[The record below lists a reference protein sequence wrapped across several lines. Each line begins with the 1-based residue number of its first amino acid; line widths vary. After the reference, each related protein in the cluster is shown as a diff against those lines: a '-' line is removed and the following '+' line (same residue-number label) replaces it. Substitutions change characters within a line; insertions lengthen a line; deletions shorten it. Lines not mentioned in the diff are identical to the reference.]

1 LALQEL
7 DALRLSAGRSAVD
20 EALRGM
26 ADHCRGHIGDKDL
39 LGRDD
44 DGRFVILCYRLNAAN
59 GRALA
64 DRLIAGLGRIAFTG
78 PNGPFNLQ
86 ATAGLAVFPDDTT
99 NIDKLLAQGA
109 VAARGAWRGER
120 RLVAVEE
127 GRHGSI

>member
-1 LALQEL
+1 
-7 DALRLSAGRSAVD
+7 
-20 EALRGM
+20 M
-26 ADHCRGHIGDKDL
+26 GDKDL
-39 LGRDD
+39 LGGDD
-44 DGRFVILCYRLNAAN
+44 EGRFVILRYRLNAAN

-99 NIDKLLAQGA
+99 NLDNLLAQAAQSA